1 MFEELLFIGGFLLFS
16 ILVSFLLFKYIPS
29 PLNKVVKA
37 LAIVGI
43 IIHELCHVF
52 MCLITNAPI
61 KSVNLLEKTEK
72 YRGNQLGYSGSV
84 IMDSDKRLTFL
95 QALLIGLAPLILSFW
110 LFFYL
115 WDLLLTVNLE
125 LYLFFFII
133 FVMFSIVLAAS
144 PSATDLLCIPSA
156 FQENP
161 MYSLYQIFLLILS
174 IITVWYIIV
183 INQFS
188 FIHEIINYILIMVFY
203 YTYKYS
209 FIGIRK
215 FYGAFY
221 SNNKIHSPP

>member
-1 MFEELLFIGGFLLFS
+1 MFEELIFMCGFLLFS
-16 ILVSFLLFKYIPS
+16 ILVSYLLFKYIPS
-29 PLNKVVKA
+29 PLNKVVRA
-37 LAIVGI
+37 LAIIGI
-43 IIHELCHVF
+43 IIHEFCHVF

-61 KSVNLLEKTEK
+61 KSINLLEKTEK

-84 IMDSDKRLTFL
+84 IMDGDKRLTFL

-125 LYLFFFII
+125 LYLFFLII

-144 PSATDLLCIPSA
+144 PSATDLHCIPSA

-161 MYSLYQIFLLILS
+161 KYSLYQIFLLILS

-203 YTYKYS
+203 YVYKYS
-209 FIGIRK
+209 FTGIRK
-215 FYGAFY
+215 FYYAIY
-221 SNNKIHSPP
+221 PKNKIH